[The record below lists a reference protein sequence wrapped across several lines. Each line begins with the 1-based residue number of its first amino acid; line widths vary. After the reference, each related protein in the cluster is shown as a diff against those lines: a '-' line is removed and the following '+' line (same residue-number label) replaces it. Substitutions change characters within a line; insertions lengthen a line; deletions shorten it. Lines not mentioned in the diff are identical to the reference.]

1 MLPARVVSAVMR
13 RTRTTESLGR
23 LAARPIADHTG
34 DPAPEPGVLPLELGG
49 IRDGLLYVPATY
61 RADVPAPL
69 SVKLH
74 GAGGR
79 AQGGLQPFQPGAD
92 AAGMLLLGVDSR
104 GPTWD
109 LIRGGFGPDVEFID
123 EALDQVF
130 SRYCVDPERVSL
142 EGFSDGASYALSLGL
157 ANGDLFSRIVAFSPG
172 FLAPGRLQGRPEVF
186 VSHGIHDRVLPI
198 DRCSRRI
205 VPELRV
211 AGYSVDYREFD
222 GGHTVPGDLAAD
234 AEAWVAQPRGGTS

>member
-1 MLPARVVSAVMR
+1 MPAGAGDTVAE
-13 RTRTTESLGR
+13 TGLIPLG
-23 LAARPIADHTG
+23 LG
-34 DPAPEPGVLPLELGG
+34 D
-49 IRDGLLYVPATY
+49 IRDGMLYVPETY
-61 RADVPAPL
+61 RPGVPAPL

-79 AQGGLQPFQPGAD
+79 AQGGLKPFLARAD
-92 AAGMLLLGVDSR
+92 VAGLLLLGVDAR

-109 LIRGGFGPDVEFID
+109 LIRGGYGVDVAF
-123 EALDQVF
+123 LDQALQLAF
-130 SRYCVDPERVSL
+130 ARYTVDPGRVSL

-157 ANGDLFSRIVAFSPG
+157 ANGDLFSKIVAFSPG
-172 FLAPGRLQGRPEVF
+172 FLAPGRLQGRPDIL
-186 VSHGIHDRVLPI
+186 VSHGVHDRVLPI

-222 GGHTVPGDLAAD
+222 GGHTVPGDIAAA
-234 AEAWVAQPRGGTS
+234 AETWVTEPQGGES

>member
-13 RTRTTESLGR
+13 RTRTSESPGR
-23 LAARPIADHTG
+23 LAARPVPTPTG
-34 DPAPEPGVLPLELGG
+34 EPAPETGLLPLGMGG
-49 IRDGLLYVPATY
+49 VRDGLLYVPATY

-69 SVKLH
+69 SVTLH

-79 AQGGLQPFQPGAD
+79 AQGGLEPFLAGAD
-92 AAGMLLLGVDSR
+92 DAGLLLVGVDSR

-109 LIRGGFGPDVEFID
+109 LIRGGFGVDVAFID
-123 EALDQVF
+123 AALDRVF

-172 FLAPGRLQGRPEVF
+172 FLAPGRLHGRPEIF
-186 VSHGIHDRVLPI
+186 VSHGIHDRVLPV

-222 GGHTVPGDLAAD
+222 GGHTVPGELAAE
-234 AEAWVAQPRGGTS
+234 AEAWVAKPRGGTS